1 MTVSVKAP
9 TSTTGS
15 IQLNGSDVL
24 TIDSSGNVTA
34 PNKLISTGHVL
45 QVVNATYAT
54 VDSTTSSSYVDTGL
68 SLSITP
74 SSASNKILIL
84 VNINGLYS
92 SSATVGQFAIANASN
107 TTLLEFEG
115 LTGYSL
121 AAGDSYGET
130 GTNYLHSPSTTSSYT
145 YKIRFRNVAGTGIS
159 INQKTT
165 GVSTSTITLLEVAG

>member
-1 MTVSVKAP
+1 MTVSIKSP

-54 VDSTTSSSYVDTGL
+54 VASTTSSSYVDTGL

-74 SSASNKILIL
+74 SNTSNKVLIL
-84 VNINGLYS
+84 VNLNGLFS
-92 SSATVGQFAIANASN
+92 NSATVGQFAIANASD

-115 LTGYSL
+115 LTGYGI
-121 AAGDSYGET
+121 AAALSYGET

-145 YKIRFRNVAGTGIS
+145 YKIRFKNIAGSGIT
-159 INQKTT
+159 INQKTS